1 MNSADNHCSSALVRR
16 RSVLGALAG
25 TVAAGALVACG
36 AHRTAKAGPMSASPT
51 ADRAPTRHRYGTDA
65 SQWADLYQPDGP
77 SRGRVVVI
85 HGGFWLS
92 QYGAELGAPLAADLA
107 ARGWTALNLE
117 YRRIGN
123 GGGWPNTFTDVA
135 AGIDLLA
142 ALPFAAAPSSTGSTP
157 IRSTTTGST
166 TTGRSNKIIALGHSA
181 GGQLAT
187 WAAARRQLPAGAPG
201 AAPRVEL
208 TGVIS
213 QAGVLDLASAFAH
226 GVGGAAVSNLLG
238 GSPSQVPERYRQCD
252 PQQQIP
258 VAVPV
263 HCVHATGDQN
273 VPYSQ
278 SANYVAA
285 ARAKG
290 AVAELHRV
298 DGDHFSL
305 IDINSTAWQTIVS
318 VLATLTG

>member
-36 AHRTAKAGPMSASPT
+36 AHRTAKDGPMSASPT
-51 ADRAPTRHRYGTDA
+51 ADKAPTRHRYGTDA

-142 ALPFAAAPSSTGSTP
+142 TLPFAAAPSTARPTP
-157 IRSTTTGST
+157 TRSTTTGS
-166 TTGRSNKIIALGHSA
+166 SDKIIALGHSA

-213 QAGVLDLASAFAH
+213 QAGVLDLVSAFTH
-226 GVGGAAVSNLLG
+226 GVGGAAVSTLLG
-238 GSPSQVPERYRQCD
+238 GSPTQVPDRYRQSD

-258 VAVPV
+258 LAVPV

-278 SANYVAA
+278 SADYVAA
-285 ARAKG
+285 ARVKG

-305 IDINSTAWQTIVS
+305 IDINSVAWQTIVS